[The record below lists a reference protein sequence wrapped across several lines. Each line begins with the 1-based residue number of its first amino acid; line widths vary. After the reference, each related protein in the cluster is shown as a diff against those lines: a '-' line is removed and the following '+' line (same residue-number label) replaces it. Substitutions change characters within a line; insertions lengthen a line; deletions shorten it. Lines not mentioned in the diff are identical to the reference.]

1 MRAPR
6 CICACPGRGEVT
18 PPIRFCVVDD
28 HDIVLLGLEA
38 MASREPDL
46 EFCGG
51 ASQAGEAA
59 DLLRREQ
66 PEILLLDLR
75 LDGENSIPLCAELHS
90 EFPEVSIV
98 MFTAFGNEDLLAAA
112 IRAGAVGYI
121 LKDSSTAGLPDR
133 LRTIRCD
140 GSHFDPRIAS
150 QALLTAMGS
159 AAPQT
164 LSDRELA
171 IVRFIAEGY
180 DNHEIAA
187 EVHVSVHTVKFHVG
201 ALLRRYEVK
210 RRSELV
216 RVLMERQLL

>member
-1 MRAPR
+1 M
-6 CICACPGRGEVT
+6 T
-18 PPIRFCVVDD
+18 DPIRFCVVDD

-51 ASQAGEAA
+51 VARAGEAA
-59 DLLRREQ
+59 GLLRREA
-66 PEILLLDLR
+66 PNILLLDLR

-90 EFPEVSIV
+90 AFPDVSIV

-112 IRAGAVGYI
+112 IRAGAVGYV

-133 LRTIRCD
+133 LRTIRRD
-140 GSHFDPRIAS
+140 GSHFDPRIAN
-150 QALLTAMGS
+150 QVLLTAMGS
-159 AAPQT
+159 EAPQT
-164 LSDRELA
+164 LTDREVA
-171 IVRFIAEGY
+171 VVRLIAEGY

-187 EVHVSVHTVKFHVG
+187 EVHVSVHMVKFHVG
-201 ALLRRYEVK
+201 TLLRRYGVK

-216 RVLMERQLL
+216 RILMERHLL